1 MMYVGSKILYFL
13 VYLIREKADIL
24 SRLESCLRNKT
35 KFIAFII
42 ALMEPNISQ
51 LSFNCFM
58 QIKFYF
64 RFRAMNSLD
73 LIACVSTLYLIIF
86 YTIALYPLS
95 YALGYKTSANQLLI
109 RSKYKARSF
118 FSEGY
123 YFCFRAVIKGFIH
136 SFFLENYQ
144 IQIGALITVDILI
157 LLTVVASRKTF

>member
-1 MMYVGSKILYFL
+1 MKLDESSRYLKFLSPHPHNPEHIYFLTASEAIYKSYLVVIVMMYVGSKILYFL

-35 KFIAFII
+35 KFIVFII
-42 ALMEPNISQ
+42 ALMEPNLSQ

-64 RFRAMNSLD
+64 RFHSMNSVD
-73 LIACVSTLYLIIF
+73 LIACVSTLYMIIF

-109 RSKYKARSF
+109 RSKYKARNF
-118 FSEGY
+118 FS
-123 YFCFRAVIKGFIH
+123 
-136 SFFLENYQ
+136 
-144 IQIGALITVDILI
+144 
-157 LLTVVASRKTF
+157 